1 MNTTENNNKANAL
14 IKELFKKFSN
24 YTALSEG
31 HYDYLVEEEDF
42 EEAVLEFYKWAQ
54 KEN

>member
-1 MNTTENNNKANAL
+1 MNTTENNNTL
-14 IKELFKKFSN
+14 IAELFKKYSN

-31 HYDYLVEEEDF
+31 HYDYLMDEEDF
-42 EEAVLEFYKWAQ
+42 KEAVLEFYKWPQ